1 MEKVIKKIIRVVLYI
16 RVSTEEQA
24 KYGYSLKSQLDRLKE
39 YCKQKGYKI
48 IEIYIDEGKTA
59 RTKLKNR
66 KELLKLVE
74 DAKEEKFDRII
85 VWRLDRW
92 FRNVADYYK
101 IQEVLEAH
109 NISWECSDEDY
120 NTNTAMGRYILN
132 LKLSD
137 AQNESDKTSERI
149 KFNFDNMI
157 RDKKPTF
164 GSQSLPLGFIVEGE
178 GDRNNRNK
186 RVIKDESV
194 KHIVYDMIENFELTH
209 SIRKTLNY
217 INTKYNMTIHYDSM
231 RKYLKN
237 PLYYGCY
244 RGIEN
249 FCEAYIT
256 KERFDNMQSFVK
268 KNNKDNK
275 KKYDYIFSGLVRCPK
290 CGNSMSGCTHTSIK
304 KRKNGTKVKH
314 QYPYY
319 RCGRHWSSKLCEN
332 NKMLSQNV
340 LEQWLINHFEE
351 ELKKKIDTIE
361 SINDDTNKNIVK
373 LNPDKIN
380 AKLERLND
388 LYIEGRITKEK
399 YDKDYSKFK
408 EEIKLVEVQE
418 ETKRDTSKYKKI
430 LENASAMDIYEK
442 LTDENKRIFWSNYIE
457 YIEESEESK
466 FKIIF
471 K

>member
-1 MEKVIKKIIRVVLYI
+1 MEKIIKKIIRVVLYI

-24 KYGYSLKSQLDRLKE
+24 KYGYSLKAQLDRLKE

-48 IEIYIDEGKTA
+48 IEIYIDEGKSA
-59 RTKLKNR
+59 RTKLNNR

-74 DAKEEKFDRII
+74 DAKEEKFDRIV

-120 NTNTAMGRYILN
+120 NTNTAMGRYVLN

-157 RDKKPTF
+157 KNKKPTF
-164 GSQSLPLGFIVEGE
+164 GSKSLPLGFIVDGE
-178 GDRNNRNK
+178 GDKNNKNK
-186 RVIKDESV
+186 RVIKNKEV
-194 KHIVYDMIENFELTH
+194 ENIVYDMFDNFELTH

-217 INTKYNMTIHYDSM
+217 INDKYNLLIHYDSM

-244 RGIEN
+244 KETED

-256 KERFDNMQSFVK
+256 KERFNNIQSLVK

-275 KKYDYIFSGLVRCPK
+275 NKYNYIFSGLVRCPI

-304 KRKNGTKVKH
+304 KRKNGIKTRH

-319 RCGRHWSSKLCEN
+319 RCNRHWSSNLCEN

-340 LEQWLINHFEE
+340 IEQWLINHFKE
-351 ELKKKIDTIE
+351 ELKKQIDNIQ
-361 SINDDTNKNIVK
+361 SISDVSTKNIVI
-373 LNPDKIN
+373 LNADKIN
-380 AKLERLND
+380 DKLDRLNE
-388 LYIEGRITKEK
+388 LYIEGRITKDK
-399 YDKDYSKFK
+399 YDNDYNKFK
-408 EEIKLVEVQE
+408 EEIKIVKIQE
-418 ETKRDTSKYKKI
+418 ETKRDTTKYKKI
-430 LENASAMDIYEK
+430 LENASTIDIYKE

-457 YIEESEESK
+457 YIEENKEST

>member
-1 MEKVIKKIIRVVLYI
+1 MKEIIKKIIRVVLYI

-24 KYGYSLKSQLDRLKE
+24 KYGYSLKSQLNRLKE

-48 IEIYIDEGKTA
+48 IEIYVDEGKTA

-66 KELLKLVE
+66 KELLKLVD
-74 DAKEEKFDRII
+74 DAKEEKFDRIV

-109 NISWECSDEDY
+109 NVSWECSDEDY

-164 GSQSLPLGFIVEGE
+164 GSQSLPLGLIVEGE

-186 RVIKDESV
+186 RVIIDENT
-194 KHIVYDMIENFELTH
+194 KHIVYDMFDNFELTH

-217 INTKYNMTIHYDSM
+217 INEKYNMATHYDSM

-256 KERFDNMQSFVK
+256 KERFDNIQSFIK

-275 KKYDYIFSGLVRCPK
+275 KKYEYIFSGLVRCPM

-304 KRKNGTKVKH
+304 KKKDGTKTRH
-314 QYPYY
+314 IYPYY
-319 RCGRHWSSKLCEN
+319 RCGRHWSSNLCKN
-332 NKMLSQNV
+332 NKLLSQNV
-340 LEQWLINHFEE
+340 LERWILNNFEE
-351 ELKKKIDTIE
+351 ELKKRIDTIE
-361 SINDDTNKNIVK
+361 STIDDSNKHTKKID
-373 LNPDKIN
+373 PEKIN

-388 LYIEGRITKEK
+388 LYIDGKITKEK
-399 YDKDYSKFK
+399 YDKDYNKFQD
-408 EEIKLVEVQE
+408 EIKLLNTQE

-430 LENASAMDIYEK
+430 LENASVKDIYDK

-457 YIEESEESK
+457 YIEENEESN